1 MRIALKRDSLILLKF
16 SNLYFAPT
24 RIFRILVMIQ
34 NSENPVSL
42 PAWIYGAD
50 LETPDSDILWDMTY
64 DLVLT

>member
-1 MRIALKRDSLILLKF
+1 
-16 SNLYFAPT
+16 
-24 RIFRILVMIQ
+24 MIQ

-42 PAWIYGAD
+42 PAWVYGAD